1 MDRGL
6 ERTNACVD
14 TLIFQSHVY
23 SAARLVQSSKASY
36 MYTSWQYR
44 KYLPETRPAAA
55 LSDAMYCLSH
65 LYVTDEL
72 YPTRSLIT
80 DGVRGSLE
88 SSSHLS
94 LIHQQNIN
102 SLHVELG
109 TRAMFDTCY

>member
-1 MDRGL
+1 MDWGL

-14 TLIFQSHVY
+14 TLIFQFHVY

-44 KYLPETRPAAA
+44 KYIAHYGSRPAAA

-80 DGVRGSLE
+80 DGVRF
-88 SSSHLS
+88 
-94 LIHQQNIN
+94 
-102 SLHVELG
+102 
-109 TRAMFDTCY
+109 A